1 MPRKRYEI
9 IASTF
14 DKKGNLIASG
24 MNSYRKTH
32 PLMRH
37 FAKLAGEH
45 EAKTA
50 IHAELQAMLRSKGKE
65 VHSILVQRFD
75 AFGNPA
81 MSRPCASC
89 ISMLKAF
96 GVKEAVY
103 TVKGGTSRESVKDMI
118 GIKNNET
125 NRDCG

>member
-45 EAKTA
+45 EEKTA

-65 VHSILVQRFD
+65 VYSILVQRFD
-75 AFGNPA
+75 AFGNPKVA
-81 MSRPCASC
+81 KPCLTC
-89 ISMLKAF
+89 QKILEAF
-96 GVKEAVY
+96 EVKVVRYTTEEGVKEYA
-103 TVKGGTSRESVKDMI
+103 
-118 GIKNNET
+118 
-125 NRDCG
+125 NRQT